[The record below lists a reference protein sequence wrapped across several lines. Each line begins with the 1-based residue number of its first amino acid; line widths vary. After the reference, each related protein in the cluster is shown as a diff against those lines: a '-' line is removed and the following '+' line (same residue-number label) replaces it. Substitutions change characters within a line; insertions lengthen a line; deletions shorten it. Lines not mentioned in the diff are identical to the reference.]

1 MTIQCKTCGSNDVV
15 VACDKIMPPK
25 DDCVFLCLNCR
36 AAFLAS
42 AKNSSKKGRNHWV
55 ILFVQVGSEEKLTE
69 MLQRKLSLNDYLP
82 FVPMRE
88 AAFRRQSIT
97 QIIRKP
103 LFPGY
108 VFLQTEMDADLIADH
123 LRLALDDI
131 KELKHVYS
139 ILHYGNNRKDVVV
152 REEEQSY
159 WERLFDKNFCI
170 PGSIGKIEGG
180 FTRVTSGALMGLEQ
194 RIKKINRHKRE
205 AVIEM
210 PMMESTREITV
221 MLEIVEKT

>member
-1 MTIQCKTCGSNDVV
+1 MNVQCKTCGSHDVV
-15 VACDKIMPPK
+15 VACDGIMSPS
-25 DDCVFLCLNCR
+25 DVCVFLCQNCR
-36 AAFLAS
+36 AAFFAS
-42 AKNSSKKGRNHWV
+42 AKNSSRKGRSHWV
-55 ILFVQVGSEEKLTE
+55 ILFVRVGSEEKITE
-69 MLQRKLSLNDYLP
+69 MLQKKLGLNDYLP
-82 FVPMRE
+82 FVPTRE
-88 AAFRRQSIT
+88 AAFRRQGIT

-108 VFLQTEMDADLIADH
+108 VFLKTEMDATLIADH
-123 LRLALDDI
+123 LRMALDGI
-131 KELKHVYS
+131 QELKHVYS

-159 WERLFDKNFCI
+159 WEQLFDANFCI
-170 PGSIGKIEGG
+170 PGSIGRIESG
-180 FTRVTSGALMGLEQ
+180 FTRVTSGALMGLER